1 MTKMADIQKVLQ
13 TFLSEAKALGNETLA
28 SKVYRDEP
36 ILMTAAQLES
46 CTPPKYLEMRKIA
59 KSSDFYYATEAR
71 IFYAQAKFME
81 DFEDDFDFTDEF
93 SRYFPTYQCMTNLQL
108 RGYFTWRTRVRR
120 GEIVATSLSFVFVYI
135 YELLN
140 LIGVDSALDGY
151 YKLKNFWAAYREID
165 AKIDGYV
172 KLWLKDYVIYHDL
185 PQELLAH
192 FDDTSFDDAVLVLLN
207 YVNHDEATVFSALN
221 SLSSYDL
228 TQSRF
233 FKEHAADIQKVVFR
247 VFGALAAYYA
257 KNRKNDIYEKFFGK
271 VYCSAYYMFSSA
283 VFYQRA
289 KPDDRVYVINDIY
302 KYRCQNGV
310 WNCERFFSYRGKNK
324 QIGALL
330 KTVDFLMRQKYAYK
344 SALKAGEITKVL
356 HDIINR
362 EIDRHLAER
371 ERAAA
376 PKIEI
381 DVSRLPQIR
390 QAALTTQIKLIVDE
404 DTAADEPVIA
414 AEPSVSPNEA
424 GLNDVEYRF
433 VQYLLYGGDW
443 RALLHGAGLM
453 LSVVVDAVNDKLFD
467 LIGDT
472 ALTEEAGFTA
482 VIEDYIDELK
492 GMVKP

>member
-1 MTKMADIQKVLQ
+1 MADIQKVLQ
-13 TFLSEAKALGNETLA
+13 TFISDAKALGNETLA

-36 ILMTAAQLES
+36 ILITAAQLES
-46 CTPPKYLEMRKIA
+46 YTPPKYLEMRKIA
-59 KSSDFYYATEAR
+59 KSSDFYNATEAR
-71 IFYAQAKFME
+71 IFYAQARFME
-81 DFEDDFDFTDEF
+81 DFEDDFDFTGEF
-93 SRYFPTYQCMTNLQL
+93 SRYFPTYQCMSNLQL

-120 GEIVATSLSFVFVYI
+120 GEIAVTSLSFVFVYI

-140 LIGVDSALDGY
+140 LIGVDSPLNGFY
-151 YKLKNFWAAYREID
+151 ILKNFWAAYREID

-172 KLWLKDYVIYHDL
+172 KLWLKDYVVYHDL
-185 PQELLAH
+185 PRELLAD
-192 FDDTSFDDAVLVLLN
+192 FDDTSFDEAVLVLLN
-207 YVNHDEATVFSALN
+207 YVNHDEEAVFTALN
-221 SLSSYDL
+221 NLSSYDL
-228 TQSRF
+228 THLRF
-233 FKEHAADIQKVVFR
+233 YKEHAADVQKVVFM
-247 VFGALAAYYA
+247 VFGALTAYYA

-283 VFYQRA
+283 VFYQRT
-289 KPDDRVYVINDIY
+289 KPDDRIYVINDIY
-302 KYRCQNGV
+302 RYRCQNGV

-371 ERAAA
+371 KRAAA

-390 QAALTTQIKLIVDE
+390 QAALTTQSKLIVDE
-404 DTAADEPVIA
+404 EATADVSVIE
-414 AEPSVSPNEA
+414 AEPPLLANET
-424 GLNDVEYRF
+424 GLNEVEYRF
-433 VQYLLYGGDW
+433 VQSLLHGGDW
-443 RALLHGAGLM
+443 QALLSGEGLM
-453 LSVVVDAVNDKLFD
+453 LSVLVDAVNDKLFD

-472 ALTEEAGFTA
+472 ALTEEAGFPA
-482 VIEDYIDELK
+482 VIEDYIDDLK